1 MADSKISGL
10 PIAEQLTG
18 SELVPIVQD
27 GETRQAS
34 SNQLNTFLQANLITA
49 EAGEDI
55 TLTSSADSFYKFTWT
70 GGNGIFG
77 VSLPLASQSQN
88 RLYRF
93 ISDNTI
99 TANKYIKILPTSPN
113 TLDGSTT
120 AFLINRAYEGVQ
132 VWCDGVEWFIIQQK
146 A

>member
-10 PIAEQLTG
+10 PRAEQLIG

-34 SNQLNTFLQANLITA
+34 SNQLNTFLQARLITA

-55 TLTSSADSFYKFTWT
+55 TLTSNGDFYKFTWT

-77 VSLPLASQSQN
+77 VILPLASESQN

-99 TANKYIKILPTSPN
+99 SANKYIKILPTSPN

>member
-10 PIAEQLTG
+10 PRAEQLIG

-34 SNQLNTFLQANLITA
+34 TNQFNTFLQPRLITA

-55 TLTSSADSFYKFTWT
+55 TLTSNGDFYKFTWT
-70 GGNGIFG
+70 GSNGIFG
-77 VSLPLASQSQN
+77 VTLPLASQSQN

-99 TANKYIKILPTSPN
+99 SANKYIKILPTSPN
-113 TLDGSTT
+113 TLDGSTS

-132 VWCDGVEWFIIQQK
+132 IWCDGVEWFIIQQK